1 MITKASMV
9 YISKILKL
17 LILEEYLI
25 EIVKGCLMRKYFRK
39 NLIKN
44 ENGQA
49 LVQIVILF
57 IPVLLVILS
66 MMTDLW
72 RVFDAKLLVQ
82 SAASECAINMVEKS
96 DDPEGVEKYVRHV
109 IYTEYGNRLKADK
122 VKFKMTPTGTEYE
135 EKYKYHSNLEHEGI
149 ETSNKFRDMKIEVSY
164 DVDLVL
170 PLTKEIFGSNTVNV
184 KSSFIT
190 RVSKK

>member
-1 MITKASMV
+1 MK
-9 YISKILKL
+9 
-17 LILEEYLI
+17 
-25 EIVKGCLMRKYFRK
+25 KYFRK
-39 NLIKN
+39 KIIKN

-49 LVQIVILF
+49 LVQIAILF

-66 MMTDLW
+66 MMADLW

-82 SAASECAINMVEKS
+82 SAASECAINMVEN
-96 DDPEGVEKYVRHV
+96 
-109 IYTEYGNRLKADK
+109 GNRLKSDK

-135 EKYKYHSNLEHEGI
+135 EKYTYHSNLDHKGI

-164 DVDLVL
+164 EVDLL
-170 PLTKEIFGSNTVNV
+170 MPLTKDIFGSNTVNV

-190 RVSKK
+190 RVGRK